1 MAVSRNALGVIYFKV
16 RYRDIDG
23 TLKQKKIENKAWK
36 TLKEAKEAERRFL
49 DGLNEHDYKIA
60 YMSLYGLYI
69 EDRKT
74 KFKNRSLMTCQDVH
88 NTHILPTFGKML
100 VSSISKDHI
109 KRWQKALLAK
119 GYSNDYLKKIQT
131 TFRGVLIWGVNYDKI
146 EKNPFTIEYVKS
158 KEPKREM
165 LFFTLDEF
173 NRFIDVIEDPEDY
186 LLYSMLYWCG
196 LRKGELQA
204 LTIDDIDLDTKT
216 ISVTKNFDTRSHEIT
231 TPKTVTSYRE
241 IIVPDRLYELIKLH
255 LSNMARRP
263 AFSKDRFLFG
273 YDVPIASTTMERR
286 KNKYCALAGVKQIR
300 IHDFRHSHVSLLINM
315 GLSDFDIAK
324 RLGHSRDMVNNT
336 YGHWFKQNQLALV
349 DKLNKIQEKWYD
361 SGTIRKM
368 T

>member
-1 MAVSRNALGVIYFKV
+1 MAVNRNAKGVIYFKV
-16 RYRDIDG
+16 RYKDIDG
-23 TLKQKKIENKAWK
+23 TLKQKKTENQSWN

-49 DGLNEHDYKIA
+49 DGLRDKNYKIT
-60 YMSLYGLYI
+60 YSNLFGFYI

-74 KFKNRSLMTCQDVH
+74 KFKNRSMLTCLDVH
-88 NTHILPTFGKML
+88 KSHILPTFGKML
-100 VSSISKDHI
+100 VTSITKDHI
-109 KRWQKALLAK
+109 KRWQKNLLEK

-131 TFRGVLIWGVNYDKI
+131 TFRSVLIWGVNYDKI

-158 KEPKREM
+158 KKPKHEK

-173 NRFIDVIEDPEDY
+173 NKFIDVIDNPEDN
-186 LLYSMLYWCG
+186 LLFSMLYWCG

-204 LTIDDIDLDTKT
+204 LTFNDIDLETKA
-216 ISVTKNFDTRSHEIT
+216 IHVTKNFDTRSHEIT
-231 TPKTVTSYRE
+231 TPKTITSYRE
-241 IIVPDRLYELIKLH
+241 IIVPDRLYELLKLH
-255 LSNMARRP
+255 LSNMVKKP
-263 AFSKDRFLFG
+263 AFSKERFLFG
-273 YDVPIASTTMERR
+273 YDVPIASTTLERR

-336 YGHWFKQNQLALV
+336 YGHWFKQNQLDLV
-349 DKLNKIQEKWYD
+349 EKLNKIQEKWYD
-361 SGTIRKM
+361 SGTIHKM